1 MRIWDISPG
10 YLNRQSLLGEHREL
24 HGIAV
29 ILAEGKKGYSRHPE
43 TLRWAGHGQ
52 ALAVRHRQLACE
64 MALRGYREQSPLP
77 VLPGGEGW
85 PPRYLDEPAKQFALL
100 KGKYADREPGRIPLP
115 RNAQQLWSQ
124 HKYSVLARNVGL
136 YTEIGRDAASGRAEF
151 VRLAR
156 QLAELLRQQPSAGGL
171 RNAAQH
177 IWGHVADLAPAPP
190 DNPSGWSCR
199 RLLEETQR
207 KAMLHKEPYLLAST
221 ALAEL
226 AVWLAVPDLLLNV
239 II

>member
-64 MALRGYREQSPLP
+64 MRLRGYREQSPLP
-77 VLPGGEGW
+77 ALAGADSW
-85 PPRYLDEPAKQFALL
+85 PRSYLDEPAAQFALL
-100 KGKYADREPGRIPLP
+100 RSKYADREPGRIPLP
-115 RNAQQLWSQ
+115 RTAQQLWSQ
-124 HKYSVLARNVGL
+124 HKYSVLARDVLL
-136 YTEIGRDAASGRAEF
+136 YKEIGQSTASGRADF
-151 VRLAR
+151 AQLAKL
-156 QLAELLRQQPSAGGL
+156 LAELLRQPPSAGGL

-177 IWGHVADLAPAPP
+177 IWGHVAGLAPAPT
-190 DNPSGWSCR
+190 DNPSDWPCL

-207 KAMLHKEPYLLAST
+207 RAMLHKEPYLLAST

-226 AVWLAVPDLLLNV
+226 AVWLDAP
-239 II
+239 

>member
-64 MALRGYREQSPLP
+64 MRLRGYREQSPLP
-77 VLPGGEGW
+77 ALTGADSW
-85 PPRYLDEPAKQFALL
+85 PSSYIDEPATQFALL
-100 KGKYADREPGRIPLP
+100 RSKYADRETGRIPLP
-115 RNAQQLWSQ
+115 RTAQQLWSQ
-124 HKYSVLARNVGL
+124 HKYSVLARDVLL
-136 YTEIGRDAASGRAEF
+136 YKEIGQRTASGRADF
-151 VRLAR
+151 VQLAKL
-156 QLAELLRQQPSAGGL
+156 LAELLRQPPSAGGL

-177 IWGHVADLAPAPP
+177 IWGHVGGLAPAPS
-190 DNPSGWSCR
+190 DNPSDWPCL

-207 KAMLHKEPYLLAST
+207 RAMLHKEPYLLAST

-226 AVWLAVPDLLLNV
+226 AVWLDAP
-239 II
+239 